1 MIYIEF
7 MIIQK
12 AYKILLVTLV
22 LALYQNNLMACSMYK
37 ITATG
42 KTMVGC
48 NHDTWLTTP
57 KIWFEKAKQNNGYGS
72 VFTGSRQVSAN
83 RTTPQS
89 GMNTAGLV
97 FSRLSSYYPKQS
109 NRFTARR
116 KITNEADYL
125 SEILHRCA
133 TVKEVKKYIQ
143 QYNHSFFLN
152 DVFIYIDS
160 LGAYLIVEPYKLI
173 EGNNPNYVLANF
185 CPSITNNEQA
195 RKLERYRNGADFLKS
210 HKVSSSLDFSTSLA
224 DTMAVCRSRNGDGT
238 LITSI
243 FDTKEKVVGI
253 YFYHNFDSLVQFNL
267 TDELSKGDHILNIA
281 EIFPWNPEFERL
293 INFKTPSNTPV
304 LRLLLGL
311 FAGLLALISVAL
323 LLLQIQK
330 NKRTPLS
337 FKSVLVLVSLNFI
350 LIAYIVVL
358 NTNNSIFYFDVPYQH
373 YNSRLI
379 SASSYTPFLLLGLF
393 LPLVIYTRNSL
404 KAKKLKMWL
413 RTTLVLNYAVHLML
427 LLSFGYW
434 GLFNFWN

>member
-1 MIYIEF
+1 MIYIEL
-7 MIIQK
+7 MTIQK
-12 AYKILLVTLV
+12 PYKILLVTLV
-22 LALYQNNLMACSMYK
+22 LVLYQNNLMACSMYK
-37 ITATG
+37 ITAAG
-42 KTMVGC
+42 KTIVGC

-57 KIWFEKAKQNNGYGS
+57 KIWFEKAKRHDGYGT

-109 NRFTARR
+109 NRFKAKL
-116 KITNEADYL
+116 KITKEADYL

-143 QYNHSFFLN
+143 QYDHSFFLN

-210 HKVSSSLDFSTSLA
+210 HKVSSSLDFSTALA

-281 EIFPWNPEFERL
+281 EIFPRNPEFERL
-293 INFKTPSNTPV
+293 INFKTPSNTPA
-304 LRLLLGL
+304 LRLLLVL

-323 LLLQIQK
+323 LLSQIQK
-330 NKRTPLS
+330 NKNKPLS
-337 FKSVLVLVSLNFI
+337 LKLVLVLVSLNFI
-350 LIAYIVVL
+350 LSAYIVVL

-373 YNSRLI
+373 YNSILI
-379 SASSYTPFLLLGLF
+379 RASSYTPFLLLGLF
-393 LPLVIYTRNSL
+393 LPLVIHTRNNL
-404 KAKKLKMWL
+404 KANRPKLWL
-413 RTTLVLNYAVHLML
+413 RITLVLNYAVHLML

>member
-1 MIYIEF
+1 

-12 AYKILLVTLV
+12 AYKILLMTLV

-42 KTMVGC
+42 KTIVGC

-57 KIWFEKAKQNNGYGS
+57 KIWFEKAKRNNGYGT

-109 NRFTARR
+109 NRFKAKL

-143 QYNHSFFLN
+143 QYDHSFFLN

-185 CPSITNNEQA
+185 CPSITNNKQA

-210 HKVSSSLDFSTSLA
+210 HKVSSSLDFSTALA

-253 YFYHNFDSLVQFNL
+253 YFYHNFDSLLQFNL
-267 TDELSKGDHILNIA
+267 TDELSKGDYILNIA
-281 EIFPWNPEFERL
+281 EIFPRNPEFERL
-293 INFKTPSNTPV
+293 INFKTPSNTPA
-304 LRLLLGL
+304 LRLLLVL
-311 FAGLLALISVAL
+311 FAVSLALISAAL
-323 LLLQIQK
+323 LLSQIQNNK
-330 NKRTPLS
+330 NKPLTI
-337 FKSVLVLVSLNFI
+337 KLVLVLVSLNFI

-358 NTNNSIFYFDVPYQH
+358 ITNNSIFYFDVPYQH

-393 LPLVIYTRNSL
+393 LPLVIHTRNSL
-404 KAKKLKMWL
+404 KANRPKLWL
-413 RTTLVLNYAVHLML
+413 RITLVLNYAVHLML

-434 GLFNFWN
+434 GFFNFWN

>member
-1 MIYIEF
+1 MT
-7 MIIQK
+7 IQK
-12 AYKILLVTLV
+12 TYKILLVTLV
-22 LALYQNNLMACSMYK
+22 LALFPNHVMACSMYK
-37 ITATG
+37 ITVAG
-42 KTMVGC
+42 KTVVGC

-57 KIWFEKAKQNNGYGS
+57 KIWFEKAKRHNGYGT
-72 VFTGSRQVSAN
+72 VFTGSRQVSPN

-97 FSRLSSYYPKQS
+97 FSRLASYYPKQN
-109 NRFTARR
+109 NRYKARR

-125 SEILHRCA
+125 SAILHRCA

-143 QYNHSFFLN
+143 QYDHSFFLN

-173 EGNNPNYVLANF
+173 EGNNPNYVLSNF

-195 RKLERYRNGADFLKS
+195 RKLDRYRNGADFLKS
-210 HKVSSSLDFSTSLA
+210 HQASSSIDFSTALS

-243 FDTKEKVVGI
+243 FDTKEKSVGI

-267 TDELSKGDHILNIA
+267 TNELSKGDHSLNIA
-281 EIFPWNPEFERL
+281 EIFPRNPEFERL
-293 INFKTPSNTPV
+293 INFKTPSNTPA

-323 LLLQIQK
+323 LLSQFQK
-330 NKRTPLS
+330 NKNKPLS
-337 FKSVLVLVSLNFI
+337 LRLVLALVSLNFI
-350 LIAYIVVL
+350 LIAYTMVL
-358 NTNNSIFYFDVPYQH
+358 NTNNSIFYFDAPYQH
-373 YNSRLI
+373 YNSSLI
-379 SASSYTPFLLLGLF
+379 SASSYTPFVLLGLCF
-393 LPLVIYTRNSL
+393 PIVISTRNSL
-404 KAKKLKMWL
+404 KANKSKLWL
-413 RTTLVLNYAVHLML
+413 RITLVLNQVVYLML

>member
-1 MIYIEF
+1 MT
-7 MIIQK
+7 IQK

-22 LALYQNNLMACSMYK
+22 LALHPNNLMACSMYK
-37 ITATG
+37 ITAAG

-57 KIWFEKAKQNNGYGS
+57 KIWFENAKRHKGYGA

-89 GMNTAGLV
+89 GMNTVGLV
-97 FSRLSSYYPKQS
+97 FSRLSSYYPNQS
-109 NRFTARR
+109 NRLKARR

-125 SEILHRCA
+125 STILHRCA

-143 QYNHSFFLN
+143 QYDHSFFLN

-160 LGAYLIVEPYKLI
+160 LGSYLIVEPYKLI
-173 EGNNPNYVLANF
+173 EGNNPNYILSNF
-185 CPSITNNEQA
+185 CPSITNKEQA
-195 RKLERYRNGADFLKS
+195 RKLDRYRNGADFLKS
-210 HKVSSSLDFSTSLA
+210 HKASSSLDFSTALS

-243 FDTKEKVVGI
+243 FDTKEKTVGI

-267 TDELSKGDHILNIA
+267 TDELSKGDHSLNIA
-281 EIFPWNPEFERL
+281 EIFPRNPEFERL
-293 INFKTPSNTPV
+293 INFKTPSNTPA

-323 LLLQIQK
+323 LLSQFQK
-330 NKRTPLS
+330 NKNKPLS
-337 FKSVLVLVSLNFI
+337 LRLVLALVSLNFI

-373 YNSRLI
+373 YNSSLI

-393 LPLVIYTRNSL
+393 LPLVIHRRNSL
-404 KAKKLKMWL
+404 KANKPKLWL
-413 RTTLVLNYAVHLML
+413 RITLALNHVVYLML

>member
-1 MIYIEF
+1 

-22 LALYQNNLMACSMYK
+22 LVLYQNNLMACSMYK
-37 ITATG
+37 ITAAG
-42 KTMVGC
+42 KTIVGC

-57 KIWFEKAKQNNGYGS
+57 KIWFEKAKRHDGYGT

-109 NRFTARR
+109 NRFKARR

-143 QYNHSFFLN
+143 QYDHSFFLN

-195 RKLERYRNGADFLKS
+195 RKLERYRNGVDFLKS
-210 HKVSSSLDFSTSLA
+210 HKVTSSIDFSTALA

-267 TDELSKGDHILNIA
+267 TDELSKGDHILNIT

-293 INFKTPSNTPV
+293 INFKTPSNTPA

-379 SASSYTPFLLLGLF
+379 SASSFTPFLLLGLF

-404 KAKKLKMWL
+404 KAKKPKMWL